1 MSPRPADR
9 VPVATGGPVVELDVG
24 TPLRRH
30 LWMGDGPRLT
40 VTALGPDTGWAARA
54 VRSLKY
60 EGRTDLVTP
69 LAEALAPLAGPVVD
83 WVTWVPASTRRRRR
97 GFDQSELL
105 ARALARRR
113 RWRVARFL
121 ARTDLRPQ
129 TGRDRWGRLT
139 GPALVARRGARR
151 RLPGR
156 RVLVVDDVCTTGS
169 TLTAAAAVLRGAGA
183 VEVRAVVVTSRG
195 GGGSAGVS
203 ACRWTNSMLVTTPI
217 GRYPWTSP
225 SAAGT
230 PR

>member
-1 MSPRPADR
+1 MSPGPADP
-9 VPVATGGPVVELDVG
+9 VPVATGGPVVELGVG

-30 LWMGDGPRLT
+30 LCMGDGPRLT

-54 VRSLKY
+54 VRALKY

-69 LAEALAPLAGPVVD
+69 LADALAALAGPAVD
-83 WVTWVPASTRRRRR
+83 WVTWIPASRRRRRR

-105 ARALARRR
+105 ARAVARRR
-113 RWRVARFL
+113 RWRVARLL
-121 ARTDLRPQ
+121 ARADPRPQ
-129 TGRDRWGRLT
+129 TGRDRRGRLA
-139 GPALVARRGARR
+139 GPALAVRRGARR

-169 TLTAAAAVLRGAGA
+169 TLAAAAAALRGAGA
-183 VEVRAVVVTSRG
+183 AEVTALVVTSRG
-195 GGGSAGVS
+195 VGSGGVS
-203 ACRWTNSMLVTTPI
+203 ACRWTNSMLATTPI